1 MKFETDGLGGQ
12 RNNKRRAPN
21 HQSSDERDRMA
32 LEHRDGRSN
41 KGHDTAVLH
50 REGLYT
56 RGSALSCEGLERLV
70 QLGVD
75 VNDAHKDHQQNA
87 NELR

>member
-1 MKFETDGLGGQ
+1 MKFETNGLGGQ
-12 RNNKRRAPN
+12 RDDEGRTSN
-21 HQSSDERDRMA
+21 HHCCDERDRVA
-32 LEHRDGRSN
+32 LKHRDGRGDE
-41 KGHDTAVLH
+41 GHDAAVLH
-50 REGLYT
+50 HEGLCA

-75 VNDAHKDHQQNA
+75 VDDANKNHQQDA